1 MEAYK
6 VVLLGSSGTG
16 AKTSLIRYILGLP
29 FDKNIGVT
37 MGANFTRYKLG
48 ENNLE
53 VWDTAGQEKFKSL
66 TKIFY
71 KNAHCI
77 ILGFD
82 YTSRFSFQEIKE
94 YYYQEVKKELG
105 DFPLIYLVGNKI
117 DLWEHFEIEEKDP
130 ISYANKVNI
139 KYFGISA
146 KTGFGVKELLDD
158 ISHSLSKFKTKK

>member
-53 VWDTAGQEKFKSL
+53 IWDTAGQEKFKSL

-82 YTSRFSFQEIKE
+82 YTSRFLF
-94 YYYQEVKKELG
+94 KKL
-105 DFPLIYLVGNKI
+105 K
-117 DLWEHFEIEEKDP
+117 
-130 ISYANKVNI
+130 NI
-139 KYFGISA
+139 IIQKLR
-146 KTGFGVKELLDD
+146 KN
-158 ISHSLSKFKTKK
+158 